1 MFKYYTF
8 QLKFES
14 SQMEVIEQLG
24 CGFLRRHTLFCL
36 FLHVSSLINHYDY
49 DSKQCFMQNII
60 QIQSM
65 TVTSHLGFH
74 TAEQVIYYSEDR
86 QPVIAQMLK
95 K

>member
-14 SQMEVIEQLG
+14 SQMEVIEWFSEMAYILLLVFT
-24 CGFLRRHTLFCL
+24 CFL
-36 FLHVSSLINHYDY
+36 SINHYGYDY
-49 DSKQCFMQNII
+49 ARSKQCFMQNII

-65 TVTSHLGFH
+65 TITSHLGFY
-74 TAEQVIYYSEDR
+74 TEEQVIYYSEDR

>member
-14 SQMEVIEQLG
+14 SQMEVIEWFSETAYILLLVFT
-24 CGFLRRHTLFCL
+24 CFL
-36 FLHVSSLINHYDY
+36 SINHYDY
-49 DSKQCFMQNII
+49 DYARSKQCFMQNII

-65 TVTSHLGFH
+65 TITSHLGFY
-74 TAEQVIYYSEDR
+74 TEEQVIYYSEDR